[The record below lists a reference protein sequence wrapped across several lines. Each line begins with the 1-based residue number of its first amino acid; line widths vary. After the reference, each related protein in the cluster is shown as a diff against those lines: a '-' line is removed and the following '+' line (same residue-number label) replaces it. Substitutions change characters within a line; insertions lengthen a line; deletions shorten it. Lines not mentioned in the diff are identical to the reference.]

1 MLRISSL
8 QRCRQCLMA
17 VRRLA
22 TLQDEGGEQGTL
34 SYQYHVVCSLCLQQS
49 NLTPLRSRSVRER
62 LPLLRLRRPQSSD
75 ESQVTIRAKV
85 RWLKFKMRGS
95 AVRTCGRAHV
105 HSRMAI
111 AAFSSTAGR
120 RTGPPGLT
128 EAHKDRKLSSPCD
141 GAAFCLSCARRDL
154 WPRSRPFKNDYCRLF
169 LDGRSPHRAPW
180 PN

>member
-1 MLRISSL
+1 
-8 QRCRQCLMA
+8 
-17 VRRLA
+17 
-22 TLQDEGGEQGTL
+22 DEGGEQGTL

-105 HSRMAI
+105 HSSTAMA
-111 AAFSSTAGR
+111 ASSSPAGR
-120 RTGPPGLT
+120 RAGP
-128 EAHKDRKLSSPCD
+128 
-141 GAAFCLSCARRDL
+141 AAVA
-154 WPRSRPFKNDYCRLF
+154 
-169 LDGRSPHRAPW
+169 
-180 PN
+180 